1 MALEN
6 PLPPR
11 QFREINGEQNAT
23 RRSIKG
29 SSDRLA
35 FLDNGTDDEG
45 FGRLSSK
52 IEMKQLVSAG
62 KVRIHS
68 PRNEIITQKRI
79 LDVH

>member
-11 QFREINGEQNAT
+11 QFRDINGDHNFM

-35 FLDNGTDDEG
+35 SLDNGADDEG
-45 FGRLSSK
+45 SVRLSSK
-52 IEMKQLVSAG
+52 IDMKQLVSAG
-62 KVRIHS
+62 KVRI
-68 PRNEIITQKRI
+68 
-79 LDVH
+79 LLL